1 MKLEKNGGSGFCAPL
16 SDNAM
21 SWSVL
26 IAYVV
31 QLKAVYAAEEEW
43 REERGGGVKDE
54 KPSKTHSN
62 GHKRK
67 LTTHLPSTFLATFAQ
82 LRRHR
87 LETHATSTAS
97 HQTLPKSAS

>member
-43 REERGGGVKDE
+43 RKERGGGGE
-54 KPSKTHSN
+54 
-62 GHKRK
+62 G
-67 LTTHLPSTFLATFAQ
+67 
-82 LRRHR
+82 
-87 LETHATSTAS
+87 
-97 HQTLPKSAS
+97 

>member
-54 KPSKTHSN
+54 KPSKTHTRQHGS
-62 GHKRK
+62 KRK
-67 LTTHLPSTFLATFAQ
+67 RRGHSLKGGGG
-82 LRRHR
+82 LRARAN
-87 LETHATSTAS
+87 L
-97 HQTLPKSAS
+97 K

>member
-31 QLKAVYAAEEEW
+31 QLKAVYAAEEER
-43 REERGGGVKDE
+43 REVGGVKDE
-54 KPSKTHSN
+54 KPSKTHTCGS
-62 GHKRK
+62 KRK
-67 LTTHLPSTFLATFAQ
+67 LTTHLPSTFLATFAR